1 MIAIFNYIIPLFLLE
16 LLPITPTFISSHYM
30 PVIKIKNVSS
40 APPII

>member
-1 MIAIFNYIIPLFLLE
+1 MITIFHCKTPLFLLE

-30 PVIKIKNVSS
+30 PAIKIKNVSS